1 MRSALF
7 DMDRTLVSVNTGN
20 LYVRWRMRRREAG
33 LRDVVRV
40 SGWMLRYTLGIID
53 APAMTARALR
63 SLAGVEEA
71 RFREDCEL
79 WYAEDVRRHVTD
91 TARREVERRRAEG
104 YVCAIL
110 SASTRYVTEPLA
122 RDVGIDHVVCTR
134 LEVKDGR
141 FTGAWE
147 PPLCYGAGKLEAAQA
162 WADAQGVDLRQSAF
176 YTDSASDLPV
186 LEHVAEPIVVNPDP
200 RLRWHA
206 RRRRWRV
213 ERWT

>member
-1 MRSALF
+1 MKSALF
-7 DMDRTLVSVNTGN
+7 DMDRTLVAVNTGN

-33 LRDVVRV
+33 LRDVLRV
-40 SGWMLRYTLGIID
+40 SGWMLRYTLGVVD
-53 APAMTARALR
+53 APAMTARALS

-79 WYAEDVRRHVTD
+79 WYAEDVRQHVTD
-91 TARREVERRRAEG
+91 AARREVERRRSQG
-104 YVCAIL
+104 YLCAVL
-110 SASTRYVTEPLA
+110 SASTPYVTEPLA

-134 LEVKDGR
+134 LEVKGGR
-141 FTGAWE
+141 FTGAWQ

-162 WADAQGVDLRQSAF
+162 WAREHDVDLRASTF
-176 YTDSASDLPV
+176 YTDSVSDLPV
-186 LEHVAEPIVVNPDP
+186 LEHVAEPVVVNPDP

-206 RRRRWRV
+206 RRRGWRV